1 MKRIVAYAGL
11 ILFYVLL
18 TVLIGEG
25 WVRLFRLA
33 PPSIAPGFFW
43 RIPDPITGWA
53 LQPGAQ
59 GRWFNPMV
67 EYDVAVTVN
76 ERGLRSPQEIDYAK
90 PEGVYRILVLG
101 DSYVEALQM
110 PLAAS
115 FPQQLTAQLNDW
127 GATVEVINAGVSGWG
142 TDQQFLWLREEGR
155 KYEPDLILLAVFPG
169 NDFMNNHMPL
179 EFTNFGSVRK
189 PWFTLQNGKL
199 VVNNYPFNPDE
210 ARQASRQFRE
220 ALGQSTEDAEEA
232 ADESSPPPLTAVG
245 EWLKA
250 HSALYRYL
258 EPRLRVATPQVAMML
273 VRWGLLTTGQESSD
287 AAQGPDYIPVTYGV
301 YQQPPTAEW
310 EAAFAV
316 TGALFTAVHDLARE
330 QGAAVAAVLITAPEQ
345 VDDARWTRTLTQY
358 PAMQQSLWSLAQPTQ
373 KAAELL
379 AAAGI
384 PVLDLLPDFRTT
396 AADGVELHF
405 PDDGHWTAAGHA
417 LAAGATAEFLVQ
429 AGFIPAL
436 TGQPLFVSRPVA
448 QPTVGEWLAWIVVAL
463 LGVSLLWSL
472 YKTGPVAWM
481 RNLGVSLGTVGELL
495 LYVIRR
501 RQFVLLPVV
510 LILLIFGGLLVIAQ
524 ASVVGPFIYTLF

>member
-1 MKRIVAYAGL
+1 MKRIAAYAGL
-11 ILFYVLL
+11 GLFYVLL
-18 TVLIGEG
+18 TVILSEG

-33 PPSIAPGFFW
+33 PPPVAPSFFW
-43 RIPDPITGWA
+43 RIPDPVTGWA
-53 LQPGAQ
+53 LEPGAQ
-59 GRWFNPMV
+59 GRWFNSMV

-76 ERGLRSPQEIDYAK
+76 ERGLRSPQAIDYAK
-90 PEGVYRILVLG
+90 PAGVYRILVLG

-115 FPQQLTAQLNDW
+115 FPQQLAARLNDW

-155 KYEPDLILLAVFPG
+155 KYQPDLILLAIFPG

-189 PWFTLQNGKL
+189 PWFTLQDGEL

-210 ARQASRQFRE
+210 ARQATRQFRE
-220 ALGQSTEDAEEA
+220 ALRQSAGSAEEA
-232 ADESSPPPLTAVG
+232 TDGPALPPFTATG
-245 EWLKA
+245 EWLKS

-258 EPRLRVATPQVAMML
+258 EPRLRIATPQLAMML
-273 VRWGLLTTGQESSD
+273 VRWGLLPPGQESSD
-287 AAQGPDYIPVTYGV
+287 AVQGPAYIPVTYGV

-345 VDDARWTRTLTQY
+345 VDAARWTRTLAQY
-358 PAMQQSLWSLAQPTQ
+358 PAMQQIQWSLAQPTQ

-379 AAAGI
+379 ATAGI
-384 PVLDLLPDFRTT
+384 PVLDLLPDFRAT
-396 AADGVELHF
+396 AAAGIELHL
-405 PDDGHWTAAGHA
+405 PDDGHWTAAGHT
-417 LAAGATAEFLVQ
+417 LAGGVIAEFLGE
-429 AGFIPAL
+429 AGFIPTLAGQAL
-436 TGQPLFVSRPVA
+436 VAPRPRTQPA
-448 QPTVGEWLAWIVVAL
+448 VGEWLVWIVAAL

-472 YKTGPVAWM
+472 YKTGPGAWV

-501 RQFVLLPVV
+501 RQFILLPVV